1 MKVDSV
7 RLKKYLADIVQSA
20 NELKKIIA
28 QNSLKN
34 SLPVSKPA
42 GTISINL
49 PRSLKITFNQPG
61 NPYRNVHTTDL
72 LAIARRPGEAGGD
85 AEDAEIFFFFSFA
98 VRPASFFESGEAA
111 FHKFFTRKIYPN
123 KPNQPLAREISK
135 NSEAYFTGPIT

>member
-1 MKVDSV
+1 MKVDSI

-20 NELKKIIA
+20 NELKKIIT

-34 SLPVSKPA
+34 SLPISKPA

-49 PRSLKITFNQPG
+49 PRSLNITFNQPG
-61 NPYRNVHTTDL
+61 NPYRNFLTADL
-72 LAIARRPGEAGGD
+72 PAIARRPGEAGG
-85 AEDAEIFFFFSFA
+85 DAEIFFFFSFA